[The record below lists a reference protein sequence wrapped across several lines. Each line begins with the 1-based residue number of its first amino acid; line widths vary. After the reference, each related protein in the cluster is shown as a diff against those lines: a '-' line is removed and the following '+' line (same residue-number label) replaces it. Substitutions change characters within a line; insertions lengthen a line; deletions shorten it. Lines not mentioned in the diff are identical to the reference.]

1 MWYTDFG
8 DRMDKHIPV
17 MLKETMNYLNVHPEG
32 TYIDMTLGGGGH
44 AETILNR
51 LTTGNLIAFDKD
63 IDAIKKAEARL
74 KNHDNLTIVQSDF
87 RHLKMMLRRLNIDQV
102 DGILFD
108 LGVSSFQFDIPDRGF
123 SYRFDAPLDMRM
135 DKDGTLN
142 AADIVNT
149 YDFDRLSKVFF
160 EYGEERH
167 GKRIASKIIEKRQE
181 KPIETTFE
189 LVDIIK
195 EALPEKVL
203 RSKGHPAKQTFQ
215 ALRIEVNDELNALR
229 ESLNDAVDVLKVGGR
244 LVTISFHS
252 LEDRI
257 CKHVFRELSTLNLPK
272 GLPVLHPDPPILK
285 RMNKK
290 VVRPTESEINENV
303 RAHSAKLRAVEKQRD
318 A

>member
-1 MWYTDFG
+1 
-8 DRMDKHIPV
+8 
-17 MLKETMNYLNVHPEG
+17 MLNETMNYLNVQPDG

-44 AETILNR
+44 AEAILSR
-51 LTTGNLIAFDKD
+51 LTTGRLIAFDKD
-63 IDAIKKAEARL
+63 IDAIREAEERL
-74 KNHDNLTIVQSDF
+74 KNLDNLTIVQSDF
-87 RHLKMMLRRLNIDQV
+87 RHLKTMLKRLNINHV

-108 LGVSSFQFDIPDRGF
+108 LGVSSFQFDIPERGF

-135 DKDGTLN
+135 DKDQSLS
-142 AADIVNT
+142 AKDIVNT
-149 YDFDRLSKVFF
+149 YDFERLSKVLF
-160 EYGEERH
+160 EYGEERY
-167 GKRIASKIIEKRQE
+167 GKRIASKIIVKRQE

-229 ESLNDAVDVLKVGGR
+229 ETLRDAVDVLKVGGR

-257 CKHVFRELSTLNLPK
+257 CKHLFRELSTLNLPK

-285 RMNKK
+285 RITKK
-290 VVRPTESEINENV
+290 VVRPNEGEISENM